1 MKIFKKKTIIYSPAN
16 GVIKS
21 IDKVKDEVFSSKA
34 LGDGFALE
42 TTEKSIYSPVEG
54 EITSIFPTKHAISIK
69 TATGI
74 EILIHIGIDTVELD
88 GEGFTMKVAE
98 GDKVSKDTELV
109 TVDFPYLESK
119 GKDTDVLVIF
129 TNLKDSSL
137 SITEGGTFFK
147 QVIGMAK

>member
-1 MKIFKKKTIIYSPAN
+1 MKFFRKKTIIYSPAN
-16 GVIKS
+16 GVIKT
-21 IDKVKDEVFSSKA
+21 IDQVEDEIFSSKA

-69 TATGI
+69 TAAGL

-98 GDKVSKDTELV
+98 GDKVSKNTELV
-109 TVDFPYLESK
+109 AVDFPYLESK
-119 GKDTDVLVIF
+119 GKDTDVLIIF

-137 SITEGGTFFK
+137 SVTEGDSFLK
-147 QVIGMAK
+147 QEIGMVK